1 VSEYLVDLSNESSN
15 HPMYVM
21 ARCPICE
28 EKILDPDEDCGTG
41 KNHPKIVECHI
52 LQHDPE
58 DLGLD
63 DYEFRPM
70 ADILIELHDLRQ
82 KSEEAV

>member
-1 VSEYLVDLSNESSN
+1 VSEYLVDISNDSVN
-15 HPMYVM
+15 HPLYVL
-21 ARCPICE
+21 ARCPICDE
-28 EKILDPDEDCGTG
+28 QILNPVEDCGTG
-41 KNHPKIVECHI
+41 KSHPKTVESHI
-52 LQHDPE
+52 EQHDPE

>member
-1 VSEYLVDLSNESSN
+1 MSDYLADISEESTNHRNLVL
-15 HPMYVM
+15 V
-21 ARCPICE
+21 RCPICDE
-28 EKILDPDEDCGTG
+28 QIIDDLDDC
-41 KNHPKIVECHI
+41 NHSHVETVECHI

-82 KSEEAV
+82 RSEEAV

>member
-1 VSEYLVDLSNESSN
+1 VSEYLVDLSDDSSN

-41 KNHPKIVECHI
+41 KNHPETVETHI

-63 DYEFRPM
+63 EYRFRPM
-70 ADILIELHDLRQ
+70 ADILIELHRLGRET
-82 KSEEAV
+82 EEAL